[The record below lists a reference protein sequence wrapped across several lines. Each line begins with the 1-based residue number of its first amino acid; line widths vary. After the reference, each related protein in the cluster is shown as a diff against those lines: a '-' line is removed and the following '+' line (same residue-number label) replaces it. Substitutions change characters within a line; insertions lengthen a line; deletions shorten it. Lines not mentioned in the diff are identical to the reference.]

1 MEINA
6 FLIIV
11 AVILIGCVLL
21 GCKKGFVHTVFT
33 MFSLLIVSLL
43 TGLLSP
49 YVGDYV
55 TNHTD
60 IPKSIRNSVE
70 QQIKLK
76 DRVNINESARINEY
90 IDKIDLPEQLRDVIK
105 EKSKKAGDAVAATTA
120 EAANQMIGN
129 IYDRITE
136 LIISA
141 IAYVFTFAVVLV
153 IVIVAG
159 LLLDIVAKLPGIKQ
173 ANTVLGGI
181 IGFVQ
186 GYLIVSLL
194 YIIAMAFAATK
205 LGTSVIEMVD
215 NSSVLTWF
223 YEHNIVVNIVFGMLR

>member
-1 MEINA
+1 MEINV

-11 AVILIGCVLL
+11 LIILIGCVLL

-33 MFSLLIVSLL
+33 MFSILIITIL

-60 IPKSIRNSVE
+60 IPKNIRNSVE
-70 QQIKLK
+70 QKIGLK
-76 DRVNINESARINEY
+76 NKVNLNESGKIDEY

-105 EKSKKAGDAVAATTA
+105 EKSKKAGDAVSATTV
-120 EAANQMIGN
+120 EATNRMIDN

-141 IAYVFTFAVVLV
+141 IAYLFTFAVMGVVVLV
-153 IVIVAG
+153 TW
-159 LLLDIVAKLPGIKQ
+159 LLLDIVSKLPGIKQ
-173 ANTVLGGI
+173 ANTILGGI
-181 IGFVQ
+181 MGFVQ

-194 YIIAMAFAATK
+194 YIAAMAFAVTK
-205 LGTSVIEMVD
+205 LGASVIEMVD
-215 NSSVLTWF
+215 NNSILTWF
-223 YEHNIVVNIVFGMLR
+223 YEHNIIVNIVFGMLK